1 MSALRLAALLV
12 TNLVLTVVTAAI
24 VGPSALKL
32 QDQFGLLAWAARA
45 PFYFL
50 PLLLTPLTLWV
61 RPKVWQGIA
70 AGFLLA
76 VPLALWAKA
85 TACPL
90 FVQTT
95 HIASA
100 CLQGALLS
108 WLSARLPASRRP
120 SA

>member
-1 MSALRLAALLV
+1 MIVLKITALLA
-12 TNLVLTVVTAAI
+12 TNLLLTVATAAI

-32 QDQFGLLAWAARA
+32 QEQFGLLAWAARA
-45 PFYFL
+45 PFYLL

-61 RPKVWQGIA
+61 GPKAWQGIG

-76 VPLALWAKA
+76 IPLALWAKA

-90 FVQTT
+90 AVQMTY
-95 HIASA
+95 IASA

-108 WLSARLPASRRP
+108 WLSGRLSTPRRS

>member
-1 MSALRLAALLV
+1 MSALRIGALLA
-12 TNLVLTVVTAAI
+12 TNLVITVATASI

-45 PFYFL
+45 PFYLL
-50 PLLLTPLTLWV
+50 PLLLTPLIVWV
-61 RPKVWQGIA
+61 EPRAWQAMA

-76 VPLALWAKA
+76 TPLALWAKA

-90 FVQTT
+90 PVQMTYV
-95 HIASA
+95 ASA

-108 WLSARLPASRRP
+108 WLAGRLVGRQRYSV
-120 SA
+120 

>member
-1 MSALRLAALLV
+1 MTALRIGALLA
-12 TNLVLTVVTAAI
+12 TNLVITVATAAI

-45 PFYFL
+45 PFYLL
-50 PLLLTPLTLWV
+50 PLLLTPLSLWV
-61 RPKVWQGIA
+61 EPRVWQGMA

-76 VPLALWAKA
+76 IPLALWAKA

-90 FVQTT
+90 PVQMTYV
-95 HIASA
+95 ASA

-108 WLSARLPASRRP
+108 WLADRLAAPQRHSA
-120 SA
+120 